1 MGSRE
6 GAAAR
11 VGAHG
16 GKGRQHHQAGTQ
28 MKRPG
33 ERKGQQLSGAETK
46 KSTKRGTGRVGKSMA
61 SWVIPVCRKGFCPGS
76 LLSLVPSAQLSSSC
90 SRGGGGGAGS
100 LLAPTAST

>member
-16 GKGRQHHQAGTQ
+16 GKGRQHQQAGTQ

-33 ERKGQQLSGAETK
+33 ERKGQLLSGAETK
-46 KSTKRGTGRVGKSMA
+46 KNTKRGTGRVGESRDC
-61 SWVIPVCRKGFCPGS
+61 WVIPVCRKGFCPGS
-76 LLSLVPSAQLSSSC
+76 LLSLVPTAQSSSSC
-90 SRGGGGGAGS
+90 SRGGGAGS
-100 LLAPTAST
+100 VLAPTAST

>member
-33 ERKGQQLSGAETK
+33 ERKGQLLSGAETE
-46 KSTKRGTGRVGKSMA
+46 KSTKRGTGRVGESRA
-61 SWVIPVCRKGFCPGS
+61 CSVIPVYRKGFCPGS
-76 LLSLVPSAQLSSSC
+76 VLSLVPTAQLSSSC
-90 SRGGGGGAGS
+90 SRGGGGAGS